1 MPRTVPGPPPQW
13 ILLVEDDTDHVLLMR
28 RALRPLSAELVLE
41 VAPDGPSALAR
52 LQRPGPPPALVL
64 LDLNMPRLDGLEVLA
79 RIRADA
85 QMAGVP
91 TVMLT
96 TSARDQD
103 RAASLEFGADEFY
116 TKPVSFQAL
125 GETLRALVRRYLARA
140 VGAAESDEPPAT

>member
-1 MPRTVPGPPPQW
+1 M
-13 ILLVEDDTDHVLLMR
+13 LVEDDADHVLLMR
-28 RALRPLSAELVLE
+28 RALRPMGPDLVLE
-41 VAPDGPSALAR
+41 VAHDGPSALAR
-52 LQRPGPPPALVL
+52 LRLPGPPPALVL

-103 RAASLEFGADEFY
+103 RAASLESGADAFY

-125 GETLRALVRRYLARA
+125 GETLRALVARYLDGKGRR
-140 VGAAESDEPPAT
+140 ERPPETPRPAD